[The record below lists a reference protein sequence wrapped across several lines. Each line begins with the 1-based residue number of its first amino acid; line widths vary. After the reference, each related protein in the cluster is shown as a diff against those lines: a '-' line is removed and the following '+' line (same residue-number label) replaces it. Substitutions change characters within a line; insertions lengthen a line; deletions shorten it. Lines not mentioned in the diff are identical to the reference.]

1 MIWELRCWRTR
12 HAQKHARELK
22 PLFCFLND
30 FTRFIH
36 RWRGAYVLIA
46 TLARWTRWSIKVRHA
61 DHEITRS
68 SLSTSFALSNKD
80 SAKRWTCQIISFR
93 ERLLRCCALRCKCTL
108 KCEDR
113 ESLQVWTS
121 KGAVGLLDT
130 QKFDTFYRVF
140 KKAFENKRSSKPF
153 GQTFWSIPGG
163 FCFNPARMKA
173 GKQEEGTKGRKRLAD
188 LTTGASIY

>member
-153 GQTFWSIPGG
+153 GLLPFGASLGVSALTPPEW
-163 FCFNPARMKA
+163 
-173 GKQEEGTKGRKRLAD
+173 KQESRKKERKEGSD
-188 LTTGASIY
+188 